1 MNNKKYAVF
10 TIDVEAFTDTECV
23 NNSPTDIQ
31 DDLLDGLDEYIK
43 ILDQHSIKGTLFT
56 VGELAP
62 KISSRLKNYINQG
75 HNLALHNL
83 KHIAP
88 MNQDIDEFKE
98 DIKRAKENLKR
109 IFSTDVIGFR
119 APCFSLDRN
128 RLEVLRELGF
138 KYDSSNLSFSKARHT
153 VDLDLKDF
161 KHLGDG
167 IFSHNGFF
175 EFGLSV
181 QNIFGMP
188 FPVSGGGYV
197 RLGNWEFIKSL
208 ILQYIKNHN
217 YYVFY
222 LHPFEL
228 TKQKIPFIK
237 DLKAYDKYYI
247 KAGIKTYA
255 KKIEYIIYLLKKCGY
270 TFVTF
275 EELAKIKENENPAL

>member
-1 MNNKKYAVF
+1 MDNKKYAVF

-23 NNSPTDIQ
+23 NNSSTDIQ
-31 DDLLDGLDEYIK
+31 EDLLDGLDEYIK
-43 ILDQHSIKGTLFT
+43 ILDRHSIKSTLFT

-62 KISSRLKNYINQG
+62 KISGRLKNYINSG
-75 HNLALHNL
+75 HRLALHNL
-83 KHIAP
+83 KHVAP
-88 MNQDIDEFKE
+88 MDQNINDFKE
-98 DIKRAKENLKR
+98 DIKKAKENFR
-109 IFSTDVIGFR
+109 NIFNSEVVGFR
-119 APCFSLDRN
+119 APCFSLDRE

-153 VDLDLKDF
+153 VDLDLNDF
-161 KHLGDG
+161 ESLGDG
-167 IFSHNGFF
+167 IFTQDGFF
-175 EFGLSV
+175 EFGISV
-181 QNIFGMP
+181 QNVLGMP

-208 ILQYIKNHN
+208 IHQYIKNHN

-247 KAGIKTYA
+247 KAGVKTYA
-255 KKIEYIIYLLKKCGY
+255 KKIEHIINLLKKCGY